1 MDFALEPK
9 GIERHGLVRRLF
21 ALSQKVTPAL
31 FLRAIARAHKY
42 RITSFDTVERI
53 VVLCMEQGEDK
64 LPFVEVD
71 EGFRERQ
78 AYQEGHL
85 TDQPDLS
92 VYDHMLEEKDD
103 E

>member
-1 MDFALEPK
+1 MLRK
-9 GIERHGLVRRLF
+9 LF

-31 FLRAIARAHKY
+31 FIRSIERALRY
-42 RITSFDTVERI
+42 RITSMATIERI
-53 VVLCMEQGEDK
+53 AALCMSQGAEA

-71 EGFRERQ
+71 EGFRERE
-78 AYQEGHL
+78 AYQEGRL

-92 VYDHMLEEKDD
+92 VYQDASEEGD